1 MSQNP
6 EISHTTGWSIGLS
19 VLMILAGI
27 LAIIAPP
34 IFGFAVAVL
43 IGWLLIFSG
52 CAHVAYGWHTRGGGG
67 GGCGILLGMIYAL
80 AGAYVLL
87 NPLAG
92 LSTLTLALAM
102 YLFLEA
108 VLDFVLS
115 FWLRP
120 ATGSGWLLVD
130 GMVTLILA
138 VMIWRTWPASSSWA
152 IGTLVGVSMLFSGFA
167 RLMISL
173 AARGMGRALS

>member
-1 MSQNP
+1 
-6 EISHTTGWSIGLS
+6 
-19 VLMILAGI
+19 MILAGI